1 MVAEVAA
8 DSMTKAP
15 LDGMLGA
22 ESEAGVAQ
30 ADAPGIGARL
40 DRLPPTR
47 YIWLLV
53 ILLSFGAF
61 FEIYDLTLSAPLSL
75 GLLAAGVFHRGA
87 AGFFGITD
95 QATFVAATFA
105 GLYAGALGFSA
116 VADRFGRRLTFTVAL
131 LWYALATVVMGFQN
145 SAIAIDAWRF
155 IASIGVGLELV
166 TIDCYLAELMPKSVR
181 GRAFAVS
188 ASIQFLSV
196 PVVALL
202 AWQLIPGMHLGI
214 AGWRW
219 LAFIPA
225 VGAVLVWW
233 VRRALPESPR
243 WLEVHGRT
251 FEADQIM
258 ANIEQRVG
266 RDLGKPL
273 ATARAA
279 TAAPKALLPEVLSL
293 WRPPYRRR
301 TVVLIV
307 FHLFQTIGYFG
318 FSNWLPTLLVSQ
330 GITISKSLAYGAV
343 LALVP
348 PIAPLLFSLFA
359 DKAERKWL
367 VVCGALLAAAAGLL
381 LSRITQ
387 NSNFIVFTVIG
398 AGVAI
403 GNSLM
408 SLSYHTYQSELF
420 PTPIRALGVGFVYSF
435 SRLSAILSSYVIA
448 VTLDHTGSA
457 GVFVLIS
464 AAMIVVALTIGL
476 FGPPSRGLALEQ
488 I

>member
-1 MVAEVAA
+1 LSVGAA
-8 DSMTKAP
+8 AKLEP
-15 LDGMLGA
+15 V
-22 ESEAGVAQ
+22 ESRSIGV
-30 ADAPGIGARL
+30 RL

-87 AGFFGITD
+87 GGMFGLTD

-105 GLYAGALGFSA
+105 GLYVGTLGFAA
-116 VADRFGRRLTFTVAL
+116 VADRFGRRPIFTIAL
-131 LWYALATVVMGFQN
+131 LWYALATVLMGLQS
-145 SAIAIDAWRF
+145 SALAVDVFRF

-166 TIDCYLAELMPKSVR
+166 AIDCYLAELTPKSVR

-188 ASIQFLSV
+188 AFIQFLSV
-196 PVVALL
+196 PLVSVL
-202 AWQLIPGMHLGI
+202 AWLLIPGIHGGI
-214 AGWRW
+214 EGWRW
-219 LAFIPA
+219 LTFVPG
-225 VGAVLVWW
+225 VGAVLIWW

-243 WLEVHGRT
+243 WLEAHART
-251 FEADQIM
+251 VEADEVM
-258 ANIEQRVG
+258 AKIESHVA
-266 RDLGKPL
+266 RDLGAPL
-273 ATARAA
+273 PPVQAPGPVQPIRSAA
-279 TAAPKALLPEVLSL
+279 LSL
-293 WRPPYRRR
+293 WKPPIRRR
-301 TVVLIV
+301 TTVLVV

-318 FSNWLPTLLVSQ
+318 FSNWLPTLLVAQ
-330 GITISKSLAYGAV
+330 GITISKSLAYSAV

-348 PIAPLLFSLFA
+348 PIAPLAFSLFV
-359 DKAERKWL
+359 DKVERKWQ
-367 VVCGALLAAAAGLL
+367 VVSGSLLAATAGLF

-387 NSNFIVFTVIG
+387 NSNFAVFTVIG

-420 PTPIRALGVGFVYSF
+420 PTPIRARAVGFVYSF
-435 SRLSAILSSYVIA
+435 SRLSAIFSSYIIA
-448 VTLDHTGSA
+448 ATLDRAGSV
-457 GVFVLIS
+457 GVFILIS
-464 AAMIVVALTIGL
+464 MAMVVVALTIAL
-476 FGPPSRGLALEQ
+476 FGPRTRGLTLEQ